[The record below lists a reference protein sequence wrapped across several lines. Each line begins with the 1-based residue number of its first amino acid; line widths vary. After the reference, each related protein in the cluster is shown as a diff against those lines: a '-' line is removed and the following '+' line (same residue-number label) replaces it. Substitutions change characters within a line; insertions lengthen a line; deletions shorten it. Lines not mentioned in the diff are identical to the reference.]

1 MALKKLVVVKY
12 GGSVLEDGLAFRNA
26 AEAVKAEVERGVGVV
41 VVVSALKG
49 VTDQLLGVAE
59 DISPDTPR
67 DVIDHIIG
75 LGEEQSARLMASA
88 LKGMDVDAVEIT
100 PDSPSWPIVT
110 DETYG
115 DAEPI
120 VEECLSN
127 VELGLKPL
135 VERGRIP
142 VVCGFTGRSPAGNIT
157 TLGRG
162 GSDTTAV
169 ILARCLGADEVILVK
184 DVAGVYSADPKKVE
198 SARPI
203 GRLSAWEANLMAS
216 AGAEVLHDKVLKYK
230 PGGLPIR
237 IVSRHGP
244 LDGDG
249 TMIDGTLPVKL
260 VEPYESPVLLLNLVG
275 DIVSKPSSLAH
286 VTEAVVAA
294 GGRIL
299 GLKGNGE
306 STLLVVDGDPVK
318 TLNGAHKLVESEEVK
333 SVSCTEAL
341 AYLTVRG
348 RELDATEVVSAA
360 RKALMCRGMKVP
372 WVQVGHS
379 WFSLLVD
386 HEKLEEAI
394 ETLESALKV

>member
-1 MALKKLVVVKY
+1 MASKKIIVVKY
-12 GGSVLEDGLAFRNA
+12 GGSVLKDGLAFRNA
-26 AEAVKAEVERGVGVV
+26 AEAVKAEYERGVGVV
-41 VVVSALKG
+41 VVVSALRG

-67 DVIDHIIG
+67 DVLDHIIG

-88 LKGMDVDAVEIT
+88 LKGMGVDAVEIT

-135 VERGRIP
+135 VERGRVP
-142 VVCGFTGRSPAGNIT
+142 VVCGFTGRSPEGNIT

-169 ILARCLGADEVILVK
+169 ILARCLGADEVVLVK
-184 DVAGVYSADPKKVE
+184 DVTGVYSADPKKVE

-216 AGAEVLHDKVLKYK
+216 AGAEVLHSKVFKYK

-237 IVSRHGP
+237 IISRHGP

-249 TMIDGTLPVKL
+249 TMIDGTLPENL
-260 VEPYESPVLLLNLVG
+260 VEPYESPVFLLNLVG
-275 DIVSKPSSLAH
+275 DIVSNPSSL
-286 VTEAVVAA
+286 TRLTDVVEAA

-306 STLLVVDGDPVK
+306 STLLVVDGDPLE
-318 TLNGAHKLVESEEVK
+318 TLIGAHKLVESGEVK
-333 SVSCTEAL
+333 AVSCTEAL
-341 AYLTVRG
+341 AYLTVKGRG
-348 RELDATEVVSAA
+348 LDATEGVSKVK
-360 RKALMCRGMKVP
+360 KALTGIGVKLD
-372 WVQVGHS
+372 WVQVGHF

-386 HEKLEEAI
+386 HHRIEEAVEI
-394 ETLESALKV
+394 VESTLKG

>member
-1 MALKKLVVVKY
+1 MASEKLIVVKY

-26 AEAVKAEVERGVGVV
+26 AEAVKAEYERGTGVV
-41 VVVSALKG
+41 VVVSALRG
-49 VTDQLLGVAE
+49 VTDQLLSVAE

-88 LKGMDVDAVEIT
+88 LKGMGVDAVEIT

-127 VELGLKPL
+127 VELGLIPL
-135 VERGRIP
+135 VERGRVP

-169 ILARCLGADEVILVK
+169 ILARCLGADEVVLIK

-198 SARPI
+198 SARLI
-203 GRLSAWEANLMAS
+203 GRLSAWEANLMAL
-216 AGAEVLHDKVLKYK
+216 AGAEVLHDKVFKYK
-230 PGGLPIR
+230 PGDLPIR
-237 IVSRHGP
+237 IVSRQGP

-249 TMIDGTLPVKL
+249 TMITGTLPVKII
-260 VEPYESPVLLLNLVG
+260 EKYESPVSLLNLVG
-275 DIVSKPSSLAH
+275 DIVSEPSNLAH
-286 VTEAVVAA
+286 LTEVVEAA

-299 GLKGNGE
+299 RLKGNGE
-306 STLLVVDGDPVK
+306 STLLVVDGDPLE
-318 TLNGAHKLVESEEVK
+318 TLNGAHELVESGEVK
-333 SVSCTEAL
+333 AVSCAENL
-341 AYLTVRG
+341 AYLTVKGRG
-348 RELDATEVVSAA
+348 LDATEGVSKAK
-360 RKALMCRGMKVP
+360 KALTGIGVKVP

-386 HEKLEEAI
+386 QDKLEEAI

>member
-1 MALKKLVVVKY
+1 MASDKLIVVKY
-12 GGSVLEDGLAFRNA
+12 GGSVLEDGLAFREA
-26 AEAVKAEVERGVGVV
+26 AQAVKAECERGGGVV

-49 VTDQLLGVAE
+49 VTDKLLSVAE

-88 LKGMDVDAVEIT
+88 LKGLGVDAVEIT

-120 VEECLSN
+120 VEECLIN

-135 VERGRIP
+135 VERGKVP
-142 VVCGFTGRSPAGNIT
+142 VVCGFTGRSLAGNIT

-169 ILARCLGADEVILVK
+169 ILARCLGADEVVLVK

-198 SARPI
+198 SARSI
-203 GRLSAWEANLMAS
+203 GLLSAWEANLMAS
-216 AGAEVLHDKVLKYK
+216 AGAEVLHDKVFKYK

-237 IVSRHGP
+237 IVSRQGS

-249 TMIDGTLPVKL
+249 TMIDGTLPEHS
-260 VEPYESPVLLLNLVG
+260 VESYERPVFLLNLVG
-275 DIVSKPSSLAH
+275 EIVSRPSSLRH
-286 VTEAVVAA
+286 VTEMVEAT

-299 GLKGNGE
+299 VLQGNEE
-306 STLLVVDGDPVK
+306 STLLVVDGDPVE
-318 TLNGAHKLVESEEVK
+318 TLNGAHGLVESGDIK
-333 SVSCTEAL
+333 AVSCTDDL
-341 AYLTVRG
+341 AYVTVKRRG
-348 RELDATEVVSAA
+348 LEATQGAS
-360 RKALMCRGMKVP
+360 KAKRALKNAGVKLHM
-372 WVQVGHS
+372 VQVGHS

-386 HEKLEEAI
+386 HDKLEETKEI
-394 ETLESALKV
+394 LELR

>member
-1 MALKKLVVVKY
+1 MAINRLIVVKY

-26 AEAVKAEVERGVGVV
+26 AQSVKAEYERGVGVV

-88 LKGMDVDAVEIT
+88 LKGMGVDAVEIT

-120 VEECLSN
+120 VDECLSN

-184 DVAGVYSADPKKVE
+184 DVAGVYSADPKKVV
-198 SARPI
+198 SARRI
-203 GRLSAWEANLMAS
+203 GLLSAWEANLMAS
-216 AGAEVLHDKVLKYK
+216 AGAEVLHDKVFKYK
-230 PGGLPIR
+230 PGDLPIR

-249 TMIDGTLPVKL
+249 TMLDGTLPENF
-260 VEPYESPVLLLNLVG
+260 VEPYESSVFLLNLIG
-275 DIVSKPSSLAH
+275 DIVSNPSSLAH
-286 VTEAVVAA
+286 LTEVVEAA

-299 GLKGNGE
+299 GLNGNEE
-306 STLLVVDGDPVK
+306 STLLVVDGDSLE
-318 TLNGAHKLVESEEVK
+318 TLNGAHRLVESGEVK
-333 SVSCTEAL
+333 AVSCTEDL
-341 AYLTVRG
+341 AYLTVKGRG
-348 RELDATEVVSAA
+348 LDETEGVCRAK
-360 RKALMCRGMKVP
+360 KALASIGLKVP

-379 WFSLLVD
+379 WFNLLVD
-386 HEKLEEAI
+386 HDKLEEAI
-394 ETLESALKV
+394 KALESALTA

>member
-1 MALKKLVVVKY
+1 MASEKLIVVKY
-12 GGSVLEDGLAFRNA
+12 GGSVLEDGLAFRDA
-26 AEAVKAEVERGVGVV
+26 AEAVKAEYERGRGVV
-41 VVVSALKG
+41 VVVSALRG

-59 DISPDTPR
+59 DISPDTPKE
-67 DVIDHIIG
+67 VIDHIIG

-88 LKGMDVDAVEIT
+88 LKGMGVDAVEIT
-100 PDSPSWPIVT
+100 PDSPSWPIIT

-142 VVCGFTGRSPAGNIT
+142 VVCGFTGRSLAGNIT

-169 ILARCLGADEVILVK
+169 ILGRCLGADEVVLVK

-198 SARPI
+198 SASPI
-203 GRLSAWEANLMAS
+203 GRLNAWEANLMAS
-216 AGAEVLHDKVLKYK
+216 AGAEVLHGKVFKYK
-230 PGGLPIR
+230 PGDLPIR

-249 TMIDGTLPVKL
+249 TMIDGTLPENL
-260 VEPYESPVLLLNLVG
+260 VEPYERPVFLLNLVG
-275 DIVSKPSSLAH
+275 DIVSNPSSLTH
-286 VTEAVVAA
+286 VTEAVEAA
-294 GGRIL
+294 GGRSL

-306 STLLVVDGDPVK
+306 STLLVVDGDPLE
-318 TLNGAHKLVESEEVK
+318 TLNEAHKLVESGEVK
-333 SVSCTEAL
+333 AVSCTEDL
-341 AYLTVRG
+341 AYLTIKGRG
-348 RELDATEVVSAA
+348 LDATEEVSKAM
-360 RKALMCRGMKVP
+360 KALTGLGVKVP

-386 HEKLEEAI
+386 HDRVEEAVEI
-394 ETLESALKV
+394 VEATLKG

>member
-1 MALKKLVVVKY
+1 MASKKLIVVKY
-12 GGSVLEDGLAFRNA
+12 GGSVLKDGLAFRNA
-26 AEAVKAEVERGVGVV
+26 AEAVKAEYERGVGVV

-88 LKGMDVDAVEIT
+88 LKGMEVDAVEIT

-135 VERGRIP
+135 VERGRVP

-169 ILARCLGADEVILVK
+169 ILGRCLGADEVILVK

-216 AGAEVLHDKVLKYK
+216 TGAEVLHDKVFKYK
-230 PGGLPIR
+230 PGNLPIR

-249 TMIDGTLPVKL
+249 TMIDGTLPEHS
-260 VEPYESPVLLLNLVG
+260 VETYERPVFLLNLVG
-275 DIVSKPSSLAH
+275 DIVSNPSSLTH
-286 VTEAVVAA
+286 LTEEVEAA

-306 STLLVVDGDPVK
+306 STLLVVDGDPLE
-318 TLNGAHKLVESEEVK
+318 TLNGAHKLVESGEVK
-333 SVSCTEAL
+333 AVSCAENL
-341 AYLTVRG
+341 AYLTVKGRG
-348 RELDATEVVSAA
+348 LDATEGMSKAK
-360 RKALMCRGMKVP
+360 KALTGIGVKVP

-386 HEKLEEAI
+386 HDKLEETI
-394 ETLESALKV
+394 QTLEDALKT